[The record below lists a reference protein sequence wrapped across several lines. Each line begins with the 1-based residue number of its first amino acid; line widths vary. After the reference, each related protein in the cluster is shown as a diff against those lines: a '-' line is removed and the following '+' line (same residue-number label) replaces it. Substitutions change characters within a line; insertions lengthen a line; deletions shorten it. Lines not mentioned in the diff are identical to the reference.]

1 MDRVATDFFHF
12 GNGNIY
18 SLSLMVISS
27 YLTPSIQGPVVGM
40 IYDRYGTR
48 QLLFFGTILHIL
60 GVMMTSLGK
69 EYYQILLAQGVCSAI
84 GVSAIFTPGETAIYF
99 GFSCATC

>member
-1 MDRVATDFFHF
+1 MDCVATNIFHS
-12 GNGNIY
+12 GNGESY
-18 SLSLMVISS
+18 LLMAISS
-27 YLTPSIQGPVVGM
+27 HLTSFVQGPVVGV

-48 QLLFFGTILHIL
+48 WLLLVGTFLHIL

-84 GVSAIFTPGETAIYF
+84 GVSAIFQPG
-99 GFSCATC
+99 